1 VGNSPGGLTTSR
13 GLSVGEKQVID
24 FVTYVAVG
32 KMPTIIK
39 RANQIGTERRMIRL
53 VYQIPKVFHRFHFA
67 NIVF

>member
-1 VGNSPGGLTTSR
+1 M
-13 GLSVGEKQVID
+13 GEKQVID